1 MAMISDMSQNSIPRI
16 ADVAKQAGVVV
27 ATVSDVLNRPERVA
41 RATRLRVEA
50 AIIELGYIPSS
61 SARQLRGVRS
71 KLIGML
77 ATDLDDEFQLKV
89 AQHVEAA
96 ASAAGRRILHCQT
109 LGAVERELACLES
122 FHEMGAEGVVL
133 VSVGD
138 VTAQL
143 LRMEE
148 AGIVSVVID
157 PKTATPFPSV
167 GVVDEAGGHLAGN
180 HLVDQGCR
188 SIAFVSSG
196 LGGAQV
202 ERRLAGA
209 ALAASSRGA
218 I

>member
-1 MAMISDMSQNSIPRI
+1 MISDMSQNSMPRI

-27 ATVSDVLNRPERVA
+27 ATVSDVLNRPERVS

-89 AQHVEAA
+89 AQHGEAA

-148 AGIVSVVID
+148 AGIYYGWRRRASSALSSTRRQQRRSPQLALSTKPGATLPGTTWSTRVV
-157 PKTATPFPSV
+157 
-167 GVVDEAGGHLAGN
+167 
-180 HLVDQGCR
+180 
-188 SIAFVSSG
+188 
-196 LGGAQV
+196 
-202 ERRLAGA
+202 A
-209 ALAASSRGA
+209 ALPSSVQAWEARKLSGGWLGLH
-218 I
+218 